1 MLKQHRFLIPV
12 ILLFVIFFSLLL
24 GWWLSLPRGDELPAS
39 IRIEPSEREESGV
52 SVGASFRLTSGFS
65 LKEDAIRTI
74 LEMEPALNYTLSGG
88 GKEWT
93 LQPVMPLRENMVYTF
108 RVKNSSGTP
117 VQSFAFQTRSD
128 LLVNDVFPR
137 DSAYVDIDTGIE
149 IRFNRP
155 GVDISKGFQILP
167 PVSGRFE
174 SQDYAC
180 RFIPDTPLDYNSI
193 YRITLSNLSSTDG
206 AVLQTPFTF
215 SFQTAEEEGSESWD
229 DLSLEQ
235 ASASFIPGDEMRI
248 RLYGG
253 DRQAE
258 SSYTMT
264 LHKYPGINAYANAV
278 RDRDTF
284 YKEQYGIKTTY
295 RIPTDGMDE
304 VMNTQGKLMQSNGN
318 LYAPLPDNLSEGY
331 YIFTLSGEG
340 AGKEQFVQQMIQ
352 VVNLG
357 IYMQSVGGDTLF
369 WMGDPISQGPAKDA
383 VVELETLSGEK
394 ISGKADENGLVSFNN
409 GESKNSYVT
418 IIRDGTP
425 VWFSGSNLS
434 VPQEERP
441 LSWDYYAAI
450 YTDRE
455 IYLPGDPIHFWG
467 VVKPRNHSP
476 MPDSVWVSLATMWPS
491 STLSG
496 MEIQVKDGTFSGVL
510 DPGTL
515 RTDHYELK
523 VGNGADGV
531 YIENSIA
538 ISEYT
543 KPAYQVTLSTD
554 KDFYYYGETVTFH
567 VSAQYYDGTPAA
579 GVKLTADSFEAQ
591 LQSYPITLD
600 QSGKATFKAVLDPS
614 TLPQEHGQVASWTP
628 STVFWSVN
636 SADEQ
641 PVNIYQSDTFFALP
655 SKIAA
660 ELVYEGDGR
669 VSIQT
674 AVLDDTKLKA
684 SEKAWIRGESQFQ
697 QLQGVPA
704 DIPMTLI
711 VHKSVL
717 HQIQTGSWYDYV
729 NKRNVPVYKSQREE
743 TVERNIQVSSV
754 TGKAEVT
761 DLPVS
766 DANHTVYW
774 YELRF
779 AGGVYGDVCETIMPV
794 SPYQNPEW
802 TEYQFLKDPWGL
814 EMAPGDSMD
823 LGVWENDQKIENPLF
838 IYTVVQDKILNT
850 HVSQG
855 DSAFSMEEKHLPNVW
870 LSGAY
875 FDGHS
880 MHEINNICV
889 KYDYTDRTLQVTA
902 EPDKTEYQP
911 GETMKVKVSIADQ
924 DGNPVNGKAAVGI
937 VDESIFDLSAQEID
951 LAGQIYKNIYYPN
964 IIQSIAAGNGGF
976 TDIQDDAAS
985 YGSNGMKEAA
995 SADRAPMNTGGGGMD
1010 LGTSIR
1016 SLFLDTADFQTLDI
1030 PEAGTEVS
1038 IRLPDNV
1045 TSWRITATAV
1055 TPDLKAGDTVSN
1067 AAATIPFY
1075 LQTILTESYLTGD
1088 DISVSALAV
1097 GTALEQGNIRYAARL
1112 SGGNLDEINQE
1123 QEIPVGKRAVF
1134 NFGKLPA
1141 GVYQVTLSAQYGKYQ
1156 DALTL
1161 PVSVTDTGL
1170 LLPSI
1175 ETVELSA
1182 LSEVQSAAWPVEIII
1197 ADSDSK
1203 PVFEAL
1209 SWLTSR
1215 HGRRTEYIVG
1225 AARGFE
1231 LYNELRPKDKR
1242 EPVIRDNRLDSI
1254 QGDNGGIRI
1263 LPESQEDAAL
1273 TAQML
1278 MAAPELVHQ
1287 GKAINFLHSVLKN
1300 PAAPQDDRIMAYV
1313 GLAAAKEPVLLDLR
1327 RLYEQD
1333 GENLK
1338 PYLRLYTGAAFA
1350 WLGDFEQANKIY
1362 ESVKIVH
1369 SNNEAHVDDS
1379 DVRAT
1384 AAALLLASD
1393 TGKMED
1399 AAEFARYLTGG
1410 SWESGKEGSL
1420 PNLELLAYA
1429 KKAFPKENNGSLT
1442 YEENGK
1448 TKEVEF
1454 KDGAA
1459 FLILD
1464 EKTLRN
1470 GKFRSQSGKLSVAVK
1485 GFRMGTGEA
1494 AGNFAS
1500 VSKSYEPVS
1509 GSLTPGSQVK
1519 VTVTVKFNED
1529 APYGTYNLT
1538 DSIPSGLR
1546 WLGGSNIVSPLDST
1560 MWVSFS
1566 QDGQRITGTVH
1577 RPAPNGTELPMPVP
1591 RVESAYV
1598 RFLPAYTESMEED
1611 IADES
1616 SSQESSDI
1624 PENNGESPDENSSKT
1639 PPDTSGNTDMEIEP
1653 DPGVIAEEPQEEQ
1666 MDQEDVTEDESYN
1679 PAAQSS
1685 RSSSSQ
1691 PNPSFEQKQEDPNTL
1706 VFTYYLSAAL
1716 PGSFITESMWLSW
1729 ENDAVKSDRG
1739 AISISE

>member
-12 ILLFVIFFSLLL
+12 ILLIVIFFSFLL

-52 SVGASFRLTSGFS
+52 TTGSAFLLTSGFS
-65 LKEDAIRTI
+65 LKEDALRSI
-74 LEMEPALNYTLSGG
+74 LELEPALNYTLSGG
-88 GKEWT
+88 GKEWI

-108 RVKNSSGTP
+108 RVKNNSGTP

-149 IRFNRP
+149 MRFNRP

-167 PVSGRFE
+167 PVSGRFV
-174 SQDYAC
+174 SQDYTC
-180 RFIPDTPLDYNSI
+180 RFIPDAPLKHNSI

-215 SFQTAEEEGSESWD
+215 SFQTSEEEGAESWD

-253 DRQAE
+253 DQQAKA
-258 SSYTMT
+258 SYTMT
-264 LHKYPGINAYANAV
+264 LHKYPGINAYANALRE
-278 RDRDTF
+278 RDKF
-284 YKEQYGIKTTY
+284 YQEQYGVKTVY
-295 RIPTDGMDE
+295 HLSTDGLDE
-304 VMNTQGKLMQSNGN
+304 VMNTEGQLMENNGD

-331 YIFTLSGEG
+331 YIFTLSGEV
-340 AGKEQFVQQMIQ
+340 AGKEQFAQQMIQ

-357 IYMQSVGGDTLF
+357 LYMQSVGGDTLF
-369 WMGDPISQGPAKDA
+369 WMGDPISQGPVKDA

-394 ISGKADENGLVSFNN
+394 ISGKANENGVASFSN

-418 IIRDGTP
+418 ILRDGTP

-441 LSWDYYAAI
+441 LSWDYYSAI

-467 VVKPRNHSP
+467 VVKPRNHAP

-496 MEIQVKDGTFSGVL
+496 MEVQVKDGIFSGVL
-510 DPGTL
+510 NPGSL
-515 RTDHYELK
+515 RTDHYQLK
-523 VGNGADGV
+523 VGNGADGA
-531 YIENSIA
+531 YIESSLT

-543 KPAYQVTLSTD
+543 KPAYQISLSTD
-554 KDFYYYGETVTFH
+554 KDFYYYGETITFY
-567 VSAQYYDGTPAA
+567 VSAKYYDGTPAA
-579 GVKLTADSFEAQ
+579 GVKLTADSFEAN
-591 LQSYPITLD
+591 LNDYPITLD
-600 QSGKATFKAVLDPS
+600 QSGKAEFKAVLNPS
-614 TLPQEHGQVASWTP
+614 HQQEPGQVASWTP
-628 STVFWSVN
+628 NTVFWSVN
-636 SADEQ
+636 SADGQ
-641 PVNIYQSDTFFALP
+641 PVNLYQSDTFFALP

-660 ELVYEGDGR
+660 EMTYEGDGR
-669 VSIQT
+669 ISIQT

-684 SEKAWIRGESQFQ
+684 AEKAWIMGESQFQ

-704 DIPMTLI
+704 DIPMTLV
-711 VHKSVL
+711 VHKVVF

-729 NKRNVPVYKSQREE
+729 NKRNVPVYKNQREE

-761 DLPVS
+761 DLPFS
-766 DANHTVYW
+766 DSSGTIYW

-779 AGGVYGDVCETIMPV
+779 AGGVYGDVCETITPV
-794 SPYQNPEW
+794 SPYRDPDWKQ
-802 TEYQFLKDPWGL
+802 YQFLKDPWGI
-814 EMAPGDSMD
+814 EIAPGDSMEI
-823 LGVWENDQKIENPLF
+823 GVWENEQKIENPLF
-838 IYTVVQDKILNT
+838 LYTVVQDKILNT
-850 HVSQG
+850 QVSQG
-855 DSAFSMEEKHLPNVW
+855 DSTFSMEEKHLPNIW
-870 LSGAY
+870 LAGAY

-880 MHEINNICV
+880 MHEIQSTCV

-902 EPDKTEYQP
+902 EPDKTEYRP
-911 GETMKVKVSIADQ
+911 GETMNVKISIADQ
-924 DGNPVNGKAAVGI
+924 DGNPVSGKAAVGI
-937 VDESIFDLSAQEID
+937 VDESIFDLSFQEID
-951 LAGQIYKNIYYPN
+951 LAGQIYTNIYYPN
-964 IIQSIAAGNGGF
+964 IIQSIAAGNGGLSDI
-976 TDIQDDAAS
+976 DIQDDAPAA
-985 YGSNGMKEAA
+985 GGMNNRMKEAA
-995 SADRAPMNTGGGGMD
+995 SADRAPMNTGGGGME
-1010 LGTSIR
+1010 LGASIR
-1016 SLFLDTADFQTLDI
+1016 SLFLDTADFQTLDVSA
-1030 PEAGTEVS
+1030 AGSEVS
-1038 IRLPDNV
+1038 IQLPDNV
-1045 TSWRITATAV
+1045 TSWRITAAAV
-1055 TPDLKAGDTVSN
+1055 TTDLKAGNAVSN
-1067 AAATIPFY
+1067 AAATMPFY

-1088 DISVSALAV
+1088 DIAVSALAV
-1097 GTALEQGNIRYAARL
+1097 GTALDQGNVRYTAQL
-1112 SGGNLDEINQE
+1112 SGGTLEETQKE
-1123 QEIPVGKRAVF
+1123 QETLVGNRAVF

-1141 GVYQVTLSAQYGKYQ
+1141 GAYQVTLSAQYGEYQ
-1156 DALTL
+1156 DAVTL
-1161 PVSVTDTGL
+1161 PLSVTDTGL

-1182 LSEVQSAAWPVEIII
+1182 LSEVKSAAWPVEIIV
-1197 ADSDSK
+1197 ADNDAK
-1203 PVFEAL
+1203 PVFDAL

-1215 HGRRTEYIVG
+1215 HGRRTENIVG
-1225 AARGFE
+1225 SIRGLE
-1231 LYNELRPKDKR
+1231 LYNELRPEDQR
-1242 EPVIRDNRLDSI
+1242 EPVIRDNRFDSI
-1254 QGDNGGIRI
+1254 QGDNGGVRI

-1273 TAQML
+1273 TAQIL
-1278 MAAPELVHQ
+1278 MAAPELIHQ
-1287 GKAINFLHSVLKN
+1287 GKAISFLHDVLKN

-1333 GENLK
+1333 GADMK

-1350 WLGDFEQANKIY
+1350 WLGDFERANEIY
-1362 ESVKIVH
+1362 ESVKILH
-1369 SNNEAHVDDS
+1369 SNSEAHVDDS

-1429 KKAFPKENNGSLT
+1429 KKAFPKETNGSLT

-1448 TKEVEF
+1448 TKEVEL

-1459 FLILD
+1459 FLTLD
-1464 EKTLRN
+1464 EKNLRN
-1470 GKFRSQSGKLSVAVK
+1470 GKFRSQSGKLSAAVK
-1485 GFRMGTGEA
+1485 GFRMGSGDA
-1494 AGNFAS
+1494 VGDFAS
-1500 VSKSYEPVS
+1500 ISKSYEPLS
-1509 GSLTPGSQVK
+1509 GSLTPGSQVQ
-1519 VTVTVKFNED
+1519 VTVTVKFNENS
-1529 APYGTYNLT
+1529 PYGTYTLT

-1546 WLGGSNIVSPLDST
+1546 WLGGSHIVTPQNGS
-1560 MWVSFS
+1560 MWVSFA

-1577 RPAPNGTELPMPVP
+1577 RPAPNGPDLPVPVP

-1598 RFLPAYTESMEED
+1598 RFLPAHVEPAESDD
-1611 IADES
+1611 ITDES
-1616 SSQESSDI
+1616 EASSSV
-1624 PENNGESPDENSSKT
+1624 SKT
-1639 PPDTSGNTDMEIEP
+1639 PPDVSGNAEGNLEP
-1653 DPGVIAEEPQEEQ
+1653 DPGEMTEEPQENEIA
-1666 MDQEDVTEDESYN
+1666 QEDDTVEDEIYN
-1679 PAAQSS
+1679 PVDLSGHLN
-1685 RSSSSQ
+1685 RYQ
-1691 PNPSFEQKQEDPNTL
+1691 PNDPSVQEQEDPNTL

-1716 PGSFITESMWLSW
+1716 PGSFITESTWLSW
-1729 ENDAVKSDRG
+1729 ENDTVKSDRG
-1739 AISISE
+1739 TISISE

>member
-12 ILLFVIFFSLLL
+12 IILLVIFFSFLL

-39 IRIEPSEREESGV
+39 IRIEPSEREESGITT
-52 SVGASFRLTSGFS
+52 STSFRLTSGFS
-65 LKEDAIRTI
+65 LKEDSLRSI
-74 LEMEPALNYTLSGG
+74 LELEPALNYTLSGG
-88 GKEWT
+88 GKEWM

-108 RVKNSSGTP
+108 RVKNHSGTP

-128 LLVNDVFPR
+128 LLVNDVYPR
-137 DSAYVDIDTGIE
+137 NSAYVDIDTGIE

-180 RFIPDTPLDYNSI
+180 RFIPDAPLDYNSI
-193 YRITLSNLSSTDG
+193 YRVTLSNLSSTDG
-206 AVLQTPFTF
+206 AILQTPFTF
-215 SFQTAEEEGSESWD
+215 SFQTTEAEGSESWD

-248 RLYGG
+248 RIYGG
-253 DRQAE
+253 ERQAKH
-258 SSYTMT
+258 SYTMT

-278 RDRDTF
+278 RERDTF
-284 YKEQYGIKTTY
+284 YQEQYGIKTIY
-295 RIPTDGMDE
+295 HIPTDGLDE
-304 VMNTQGKLMQSNGN
+304 VMNTEGQLMNSNGN

-331 YIFTLSGEG
+331 YVFTLSGEG
-340 AGKEQFVQQMIQ
+340 AGKEQFVQQLIQ

-383 VVELETLSGEK
+383 VVELEALSGKK
-394 ISGKADENGLVSFNN
+394 ISGKADENGLVSFSN
-409 GESKNSYVT
+409 GESENSYVT
-418 IIRDGTP
+418 VIRDGTP

-467 VVKPRNHSP
+467 VVKPRNHAP
-476 MPDSVWVSLATMWPS
+476 MPDSIWVSLATMWPS

-515 RTDHYELK
+515 RTDNYDLK

-531 YIENSIA
+531 YVESSIT

-554 KDFYYYGETVTFH
+554 KDFYYYGETVTFY

-591 LQSYPITLD
+591 LQNYPITLD

-628 STVFWSVN
+628 SAVFWSVN
-636 SADEQ
+636 SADGQ

-711 VHKSVL
+711 VHKSVF

-729 NKRNVPVYKSQREE
+729 NKRNVPVYTNQQEE

-761 DLPVS
+761 GLPVS
-766 DANHTVYW
+766 DSNHTVYW

-779 AGGVYGDVCETIMPV
+779 AGGVYGDVCETVMPV
-794 SPYQNPEW
+794 SPYRNPEW

-814 EMAPGDSMD
+814 EMAPGDSME

-850 HVSQG
+850 QVSQG
-855 DSAFSMEEKHLPNVW
+855 NSTFSMEEKHLPNIW
-870 LSGAY
+870 LAGAY

-880 MHEINNICV
+880 MHEISNICV
-889 KYDYTDRTLQVTA
+889 KYDYTDRNLQVTA

-937 VDESIFDLSAQEID
+937 VDESIFDLSSQEID

-976 TDIQDDAAS
+976 VDIQDDAAD
-985 YGSNGMKEAA
+985 YRSNGMKEAA
-995 SADRAPMNTGGGGMD
+995 SADRAPMNTGGGMD

-1016 SLFLDTADFQTLDI
+1016 SLFLDTADFQTLDV
-1030 PEAGTEVS
+1030 PATGSEVS
-1038 IRLPDNV
+1038 IKLPDNV
-1045 TSWRITATAV
+1045 TSWRITAAAV
-1055 TPDLKAGDTVSN
+1055 TPDLKAGDTISN
-1067 AAATIPFY
+1067 AAATMPFY

-1088 DISVSALAV
+1088 DIAASALAV
-1097 GTALEQGNIRYAARL
+1097 GTALDQGNVHYTAQL
-1112 SGGNLDEINQE
+1112 SGGNLEEMQKE
-1123 QEIPVGKRAVF
+1123 QDIPAGNRAIF

-1141 GVYQVTLSAQYGKYQ
+1141 GIYQVTLSAQYGEYQ

-1175 ETVELSA
+1175 ETMELSA
-1182 LSEVQSAAWPVEIII
+1182 LSEAQSAAWPVEVII
-1197 ADSDSK
+1197 ADNDAK

-1215 HGRRTEYIVG
+1215 HGRRTEYLVG
-1225 AARGFE
+1225 AARGLE
-1231 LYNELRPKDKR
+1231 LYNELRPEGQR
-1242 EPVIRDNRLDSI
+1242 EPVVRDNQLDSI

-1278 MAAPELVHQ
+1278 MAAPELIHQ
-1287 GKAINFLHSVLKN
+1287 GKAINFLHDVLKN

-1333 GENLK
+1333 GEALK

-1362 ESVKIVH
+1362 ESVKIIR

-1384 AAALLLASD
+1384 TAALLLACD

-1399 AAEFARYLTGG
+1399 AAAFARYLTGG
-1410 SWESGKEGSL
+1410 SWDSGKEGAL

-1459 FLILD
+1459 FLTLD

-1470 GKFRSQSGKLSVAVK
+1470 GKFRSQSGKLSAAVK

-1494 AGNFAS
+1494 VGNFAS
-1500 VSKSYEPVS
+1500 ISKSYEPVS

-1529 APYGTYNLT
+1529 SPYGTYNLT

-1546 WLGGSNIVSPLDST
+1546 WLGGSNVVSPLNSD

-1577 RPAPNGTELPMPVP
+1577 RPAPNGTEMPVP

-1598 RFLPAYTESMEED
+1598 RFLPAYVTPAENDD
-1611 IADES
+1611 ITDEPES
-1616 SSQESSDI
+1616 S
-1624 PENNGESPDENSSKT
+1624 ENTENSEESTSSSVSKI
-1639 PPDTSGNTDMEIEP
+1639 PPNVSGNTDMDLEP
-1653 DPGVIAEEPQEEQ
+1653 DPGETAEEPKEAQIAQEE
-1666 MDQEDVTEDESYN
+1666 DAVEDEIYDPEDLSAGFN
-1679 PAAQSS
+1679 H
-1685 RSSSSQ
+1685 SQ
-1691 PNPSFEQKQEDPNTL
+1691 PNLPSRQEPEDPNTL
-1706 VFTYYLSAAL
+1706 VFSYYLSAAL
-1716 PGSFITESMWLSW
+1716 PGSFITESTWLSW
-1729 ENDAVKSDRG
+1729 ENDTVKSDRG
-1739 AISISE
+1739 TISISE

>member
-1 MLKQHRFLIPV
+1 MLKQHRFLIPI
-12 ILLFVIFFSLLL
+12 ILLFVIFFSFLL

-39 IRIEPSEREESGV
+39 IRIEPSEREESGITTD
-52 SVGASFRLTSGFS
+52 ASFRLTSGFS
-65 LKEDAIRTI
+65 LKEDSLRSI
-74 LEMEPALNYTLSGG
+74 LELEPALNYTLSGK
-88 GKEWT
+88 GKEWI

-108 RVKNSSGTP
+108 RVKNNSGTP

-137 DSAYVDIDTGIE
+137 NSANVDIDTGIE

-180 RFIPDTPLDYNSI
+180 RFIPDAPLDYNSI

-215 SFQTAEEEGSESWD
+215 SFQTTEEEGSESWD

-253 DRQAE
+253 DQQAKA
-258 SSYTMT
+258 SYKMT
-264 LHKYPGINAYANAV
+264 LHKYPGINAYDNAV
-278 RDRDTF
+278 RKRDTF
-284 YKEQYGIKTTY
+284 YQEQYGIKTTY
-295 RIPTDGMDE
+295 QISTDGLDE
-304 VMNTQGKLMQSNGN
+304 VMNTEGQLMQSNGD

-340 AGKEQFVQQMIQ
+340 AGKEQFVQQLIQ

-369 WMGDPISQGPAKDA
+369 WLGDPISQGPAKDV

-394 ISGKADENGLVSFNN
+394 VSGKADENGLASFSN
-409 GESKNSYVT
+409 GESKNSYIT

-425 VWFSGSNLS
+425 IWFSESNLS
-434 VPQEERP
+434 VSQEERP

-467 VVKPRNHSP
+467 VVKPRNHAS

-496 MEIQVKDGTFSGVL
+496 IEIQVKDGTFSGVL
-510 DPGTL
+510 DPGSL
-515 RTDHYELK
+515 RTDSYELK
-523 VGNGADGV
+523 VGDGVDGV
-531 YIENSIA
+531 YVENFIT

-543 KPAYQVTLSTD
+543 KPAYQVSLSTD
-554 KDFYYYGETVTFH
+554 KDFYYYGETVTFY
-567 VSAQYYDGTPAA
+567 VSAQYYDGTPAS
-579 GVKLTADSFEAQ
+579 GVKLTANSFEAK
-591 LQSYPITLD
+591 LENYPITLD

-614 TLPQEHGQVASWTP
+614 SIPQEQGQVASWNP

-636 SADEQ
+636 SADGQ

-660 ELVYEGDGR
+660 EMVYEGEGR

-684 SEKAWIRGESQFQ
+684 SEKAWIMGESQFQ

-711 VHKSVL
+711 VHKSVF

-729 NKRNVPVYKSQREE
+729 NKRNVPVYESRREE

-761 DLPVS
+761 NLPVS
-766 DANHTVYW
+766 DTNNTVYW

-779 AGGVYGDVCETIMPV
+779 AGGVYGDVCETIMPI
-794 SPYQNPEW
+794 SPYRNPEW

-814 EMAPGDSMD
+814 EMAPGDSMK
-823 LGVWENDQKIENPLF
+823 LSVWKNDQKIENPLF
-838 IYTVVQDKILNT
+838 IYTVVQDRILNT
-850 HVSQG
+850 QVSQG
-855 DSAFSMEEKHLPNVW
+855 DSDFSMEEKHLPNIW
-870 LSGAY
+870 LAGAY

-880 MHEINNICV
+880 MHEIQDICV
-889 KYDYTDRTLQVTA
+889 KYDYKDRTLQVTA

-911 GETMKVKVSIADQ
+911 GETMKVKVSIADR
-924 DGNPVNGKAAVGI
+924 DGNPVSGKAAVGI
-937 VDESIFDLSAQEID
+937 VDESIFDLSSQEID

-964 IIQSIAAGNGGF
+964 IIQTISAGNGGF
-976 TDIQDDAAS
+976 GDIQENAQDSPA
-985 YGSNGMKEAA
+985 GMKSAA
-995 SADRAPMNTGGGGMD
+995 SADRSPMNTGGGMD

-1016 SLFLDTADFQTLDI
+1016 SLFLDTASFETLDVSA
-1030 PEAGTEVS
+1030 AGSEIS
-1038 IRLPDNV
+1038 IKLPDNV
-1045 TSWRITATAV
+1045 TSWRITAAAV
-1055 TPDLKAGDTVSN
+1055 TSDLKAGDTVSN

-1088 DISVSALAV
+1088 DIVVSALAV
-1097 GTALEQGNIRYAARL
+1097 GTALDQGNVRYTAQL
-1112 SGGNLDEINQE
+1112 SGGNQEEIQKE
-1123 QEIPVGKRAVF
+1123 QEVPVGNRAVF

-1141 GVYQVTLSAQYGKYQ
+1141 GIYQVTLSAQYGEYQ

-1182 LSEVQSAAWPVEIII
+1182 LSEVKSAAWPVEIIV
-1197 ADSDSK
+1197 ADNDAK

-1209 SWLTSR
+1209 SWLTSHR
-1215 HGRRTEYIVG
+1215 GRRTEYIVG
-1225 AARGFE
+1225 SARGLE
-1231 LYNELRPKDKR
+1231 LYNELCPEDQRK
-1242 EPVIRDNRLDSI
+1242 PVVRDNQLDSI
-1254 QGDNGGIRI
+1254 QGDNGGVRI
-1263 LPESQEDAAL
+1263 LPEAQEEAAL

-1278 MAAPELVHQ
+1278 MAAPELLHQ
-1287 GKAINFLHSVLKN
+1287 GKAINFLHDVLKN

-1327 RLYEQD
+1327 RIYEQN
-1333 GENLK
+1333 GESLK

-1362 ESVKIVH
+1362 ESVKIIH

-1399 AAEFARYLTGG
+1399 AAAFSRYLTRG
-1410 SWESGKEGSL
+1410 SWDSGKEGSL

-1459 FLILD
+1459 FLTLD

-1470 GKFRSQSGKLSVAVK
+1470 GKFRSQSGKLSAAVK
-1485 GFRMGTGEA
+1485 GFRIGTGEA
-1494 AGNFAS
+1494 KGNFAS
-1500 VSKSYEPVS
+1500 ILKSYEPVS
-1509 GSLTPGSQVK
+1509 GSLAPGSQVK

-1529 APYGTYNLT
+1529 APYGTYQLT

-1546 WLGGSNIVSPLDST
+1546 WLGGNNSISPLNSN
-1560 MWVSFS
+1560 MWISFS
-1566 QDGQRITGTVH
+1566 QDGQRITGIVH

-1598 RFLPAYTESMEED
+1598 RFLPTHVENDNITDESESPAPLENN
-1611 IADES
+1611 AES
-1616 SSQESSDI
+1616 SSSV
-1624 PENNGESPDENSSKT
+1624 SKI
-1639 PPDTSGNTDMEIEP
+1639 PPDVSGNTDMEIEP
-1653 DPGVIAEEPQEEQ
+1653 VPGEIAEEPQGNEIT
-1666 MDQEDVTEDESYN
+1666 DDTVEDEIYDPVDLSDHFK
-1679 PAAQSS
+1679 
-1685 RSSSSQ
+1685 RSQ
-1691 PNPSFEQKQEDPNTL
+1691 PNFPSKQEQEDPNTL

-1716 PGSFITESMWLSW
+1716 PGSFITESTWLSW
-1729 ENDAVKSDRG
+1729 ENDTVKSDRG
-1739 AISISE
+1739 TISISE